1 MFRAKQR
8 FQDKA
13 QSAGNGESL
22 PRTAAQDW
30 NCCLALCERARVN
43 TGFTLL
49 EVLIALVLLSFIL
62 MILYGS
68 LYTSARS
75 WRDSEI
81 RSQQTDD
88 KRLVLSFIRRQ
99 LGEAMPMLQVG
110 EQERRVMFQGE
121 NSSLQFVSSL
131 PAHHAGSG
139 LYFLKFVVHQDALWL
154 KYTTLARDKA
164 MFEEDI
170 FVEAE
175 AISLLEDI
183 EAIDLDYF
191 GRDNVDAEP
200 AWHDEWDNK
209 ERLPELIR
217 FKIIASEPDSWLP
230 LVIAVRCQ
238 AAREQPPLT
247 LHMKS
252 T

>member
-1 MFRAKQR
+1 MSRNSYQFSLRA
-8 FQDKA
+8 
-13 QSAGNGESL
+13 G
-22 PRTAAQDW
+22 
-30 NCCLALCERARVN
+30 VN
-43 TGFTLL
+43 AGFTLL

-62 MILYGS
+62 MMLYGS
-68 LYTSARS
+68 LFTGARS

-81 RSQQTDD
+81 RSQKTDD

-99 LGEAMPMLQVG
+99 LGEAMPMIQVG
-110 EQERRVMFQGE
+110 ERERRVMFRGE

-154 KYTTLARDKA
+154 KYTTLTRDKA

-175 AISLLEDI
+175 AISLLGDI
-183 EAIDLDYF
+183 ETIDLDYF
-191 GRDNVDAEP
+191 GHDTVDAKP
-200 AWHDEWDNK
+200 AWHNEWDNK

-217 FKIIASEPDSWLP
+217 FRIIANEPDLWPP
-230 LVIAVRCQ
+230 LLIAVRSQ
-238 AAREQPPLT
+238 AVWGQPQLT
-247 LHMKS
+247 LHMES